1 MFDGKSQLLFSK
13 SKVAPLKGK
22 TLPILELMAVYLP
35 LKCLPLILDSFTC
48 IKFDKVIC
56 AVDSQIVLQW
66 IHSDVIAT
74 KNIFTRNRLKDISL
88 FKKQLGEEYGVS
100 VIFKFVKSDDN
111 PCDLLTRGL
120 TFSEFRKKFDFWIHG
135 PSWLPS
141 SLDAWPN
148 SLLGC
153 LSENNRLLVQSSAYT
168 SVNVNVMSL
177 SNALIDVRNYSQ
189 LNTAF

>member
-1 MFDGKSQLLFSK
+1 M
-13 SKVAPLKGK
+13 
-22 TLPILELMAVYLP
+22 
-35 LKCLPLILDSFTC
+35 
-48 IKFDKVIC
+48 
-56 AVDSQIVLQW
+56 
-66 IHSDVIAT
+66 
-74 KNIFTRNRLKDISL
+74 KDISL

-120 TFSEFRKKFDFWIHG
+120 TFSEYGKKFDFWIHG

-148 SLLGC
+148 SLLGS